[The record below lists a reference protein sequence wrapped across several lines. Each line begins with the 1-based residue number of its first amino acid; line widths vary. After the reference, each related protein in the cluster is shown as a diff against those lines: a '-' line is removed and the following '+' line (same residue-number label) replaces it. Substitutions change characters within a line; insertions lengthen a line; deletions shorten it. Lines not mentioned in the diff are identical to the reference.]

1 MAASATTKVYSLEE
15 VARHDGKDGRRV
27 WIIYKDA
34 VYDATGY
41 EHPGGFE
48 LIMEFAG
55 KDASIAFDN
64 ANHSSVARRDL
75 QERKIGELRMSD
87 RSQRLR
93 GASSRSVKR
102 ADTPK
107 EPRGST

>member
-1 MAASATTKVYSLEE
+1 MAANVYSKDE
-15 VARHDGKDGRRV
+15 VAQHDGKDGRKV

-41 EHPGGFE
+41 DHPGGFE
-48 LIMEFAG
+48 LIMEWAG
-55 KDASIAFDN
+55 KDATIAFDN
-64 ANHSSVARRDL
+64 ANHSNAARRDL

-93 GASSRSVKR
+93 GASARALKRGESVR
-102 ADTPK
+102 D
-107 EPRGST
+107 PRGSS